1 MQPLAPG
8 EFATD
13 AIYLNTASYGLPPA
27 RALAAVRA
35 VTDDWV
41 AGRAA
46 PNKHDDRVDPARAAF
61 ARLLTGATADDVAVG
76 STVAALIGPIAA
88 ALPAGAEV
96 LVAAGDF
103 ASVSNPFRY
112 RGDLSVRTVPLEDL
126 AAEVRPRT
134 ALVAASLVQSADG
147 RILDAPELRTATR
160 AHGARLLLDASQA
173 AGWLPLRFDDADYWV
188 CATFKWLLGARSVT
202 FLAAGP
208 EAAETLRPLAPGWY
222 AAADRWSEMY
232 APQRLASTIRRLDDT
247 PDWLGITA
255 TLSGLELVEHLTV
268 DTIRAHD
275 LTLADRFRTGLS
287 ALSIPALPA
296 PGSPIVTI
304 PDATGLAPLL
314 PPAGIVA
321 TARNNTLRFAFHV
334 HNTNADVDHTLKIL
348 GGA

>member
-8 EFATD
+8 EFAPD
-13 AIYLNTASYGLPPA
+13 ATYLNTASYGLPPA
-27 RALAAVRA
+27 RVLAAVRA
-35 VTDDWV
+35 VTDDWA

-46 PNKHDDRVDPARAAF
+46 PNAHDDRVDSARAAF
-61 ARLLTGATADDVAVG
+61 ARLLTGATAGDVAVG
-76 STVAALIGPIAA
+76 STVAALIGPVAA

-103 ASVSNPFRY
+103 ASVPGPFRY
-112 RGDLSVRTVPLEDL
+112 RGDLSLRTVPLERL
-126 AAEVRPRT
+126 AAEVRPQT

-147 RILDAPELRTATR
+147 RLLDLAELRTATR

-173 AGWLPLRFDDADYWV
+173 AGWLPLHFDDADYWV

-208 EAAETLRPLAPGWY
+208 EATESLRPLAPGWY

-232 APQRLASTIRRLDDT
+232 APQRLAATIRRLDDT
-247 PDWLGITA
+247 PDWLGVTA
-255 TLSGLELVEHLTV
+255 TLAGLDLVEHLTV
-268 DTIRAHD
+268 DAVRAHD
-275 LTLADRFRTGLS
+275 LTLADHFRTGLS
-287 ALSIPALPA
+287 ALSIPVLPA

-304 PDATGLAPLL
+304 PDATRLAPLL
-314 PPAGIVA
+314 SPAGIVA
-321 TARNNTLRFAFHV
+321 TARNANLRFSFHL
-334 HNTNADVDHTLKIL
+334 HNTIDDVDHALKTL